1 MWLTWNQ
8 LPKNMQ
14 TEAVRPY
21 YDVLNERRVS
31 LLVKRVF
38 DFSAALVLLVLL
50 SPIFLVC
57 AWWIKLDS
65 HGPVFFRQERVTAY
79 GKVFK
84 IHKFRTMIT
93 GADQQGSQ
101 ITVNNDSRVTRS
113 GAFLRKYKLD
123 EIPQLLDVL
132 AGNMSFVGTRPEVL
146 KYVQQYTPEMRATL
160 LLPAGITSQASIEY
174 KDESSL
180 IENAADV
187 DRVYLTQVLP
197 QKMKYNLASLKKF
210 SLWEELNTMFQT
222 VVAVG
227 VN

>member
-8 LPKNMQ
+8 LPKDMQ

-21 YDVLNERRVS
+21 YDVLNARRGS

-38 DFSAALVLLVLL
+38 DFSLALLLLVLL
-50 SPIFLVC
+50 SPIFLIC
-57 AWWIKLDS
+57 ALWIKLDS
-65 HGPVFFRQERVTAY
+65 KGPVFFRQERVTTY
-79 GKVFK
+79 GKIFK
-84 IHKFRTMIT
+84 IHKFRTMVT
-93 GADQQGSQ
+93 GADKQGSQ

-123 EIPQLLDVL
+123 EIPQLLDIL

-146 KYVQQYTPEMRATL
+146 KYVQKYTPVMRATL
-160 LLPAGITSQASIEY
+160 LLPAGITSQASIKY

-187 DRVYLTQVLP
+187 DHVYLTQVLP
-197 QKMKYNLASLKKF
+197 QKMKFNLASIRHF
-210 SLWEELNTMFQT
+210 SLWSDVNTMFQT
-222 VVAVG
+222 VVAVL
-227 VN
+227 

>member
-8 LPKNMQ
+8 LPKDMQ

-21 YDVLNERRVS
+21 YDVLNARRGS

-38 DFSAALVLLVLL
+38 DFSLALLLLVLL
-50 SPIFLVC
+50 SPVWLVC
-57 AWWIKLDS
+57 ALWIKWDS
-65 HGPVFFRQERVTAY
+65 KGPVFFRQERVTTY
-79 GKVFK
+79 GKLFK
-84 IHKFRTMIT
+84 IHKFRTMVT
-93 GADQQGSQ
+93 GADKQWSQ

-123 EIPQLLDVL
+123 EIPQLLDIL

-146 KYVQQYTPEMRATL
+146 KYVQKYTPVMKATL

-180 IENAADV
+180 IEKAADV
-187 DRVYLTQVLP
+187 DHVYLTQVLP
-197 QKMKYNLASLKKF
+197 QKMKFNLDSIRHF
-210 SLWEELNTMFQT
+210 SLWSDVNTMFQT
-222 VVAVG
+222 VVAVL
-227 VN
+227 

>member
-21 YDVLNERRVS
+21 YDVLNAHRGS

-38 DFSAALVLLVLL
+38 DFSLALLLLVLL
-50 SPIFLVC
+50 SPVWLVC
-57 AWWIKLDS
+57 ALWVKLDS
-65 HGPVFFRQERVTAY
+65 KGPVFFRQERVTTY

-84 IHKFRTMIT
+84 IHKFRTMVT
-93 GADQQGSQ
+93 GADKQGSE

-123 EIPQLLDVL
+123 EIPQLLDIL

-146 KYVQQYTPEMRATL
+146 KYVQKYTPVMRATL

-174 KDESSL
+174 KDESAL

-187 DRVYLTQVLP
+187 DHVYLTQVLP
-197 QKMKYNLASLKKF
+197 QKMKFNLDSIQHF
-210 SLWEELNTMFQT
+210 SLWSDVNTMFQT
-222 VVAVG
+222 VVAVL
-227 VN
+227 